1 MLIIIK
7 SLLLSLLL
15 LGLDLLYLFI
25 IVVVVISLP
34 LLVLLLAVLLG
45 ALIVESFSLEL
56 IEHLLH
62 GIGVLLGL
70 SAGSEELE
78 SLFHL
83 LLQFLSKGRSL
94 MLLALCERVNT
105 RSDRALVGQVTG
117 DATLILLACTPDEG
131 RVEDET
137 ILRGLTTGLQGSEK
151 GLLRTQD
158 LDSRGGVLCEI
169 CQRPRVRDQLRAD
182 HLTNKGS
189 QVRGNCIHSCFQILL
204 ELLTEL
210 DLFNNSLSEFLDLD
224 DISLRHV
231 LSHGDLGSIDDL
243 LSLILIEDNLS
254 ELVLELIINVVA
266 LLNKSDDLA
275 EDVVV
280 GDDPGK
286 LGEVP

>member
-1 MLIIIK
+1 MLIIVK

-25 IVVVVISLP
+25 VVVVISLP
-34 LLVLLLAVLLG
+34 LLVLLLAILLG
-45 ALIVESFSLEL
+45 ALVVESFSLEL
-56 IEHLLH
+56 IEYLLH
-62 GIGVLLGL
+62 GISVLLGL

-83 LLQFLSKGRSL
+83 LLQFLSKGRGL

-105 RSDRALVGQVTG
+105 RCDRALVGQVTG
-117 DATLILLACTPDEG
+117 DASLVLLACAPDEG

-137 ILRGLTTGLQGSEK
+137 ILGGLTTGLQGSEK
-151 GLLRTQD
+151 GFLRTQD
-158 LDSRGGVLCEI
+158 LDGRGGVLCKI
-169 CQRPRVRDQLRAD
+169 CQRARVRDKLRAD
-182 HLTNKGS
+182 HLTDKGC
-189 QVRGNCIHSCFQILL
+189 QVRGYCIHSCFQILL

-210 DLFNNSLSEFLDLD
+210 YLFNNSLSEFLDLD

-254 ELVLELIINVVA
+254 ELFLEVIINVVA
-266 LLNKSDDLA
+266 LLNESYGLA
-275 EDVVV
+275 EDIVV
-280 GDDPGK
+280 GDDPGQ

>member
-1 MLIIIK
+1 
-7 SLLLSLLL
+7 
-15 LGLDLLYLFI
+15 
-25 IVVVVISLP
+25 
-34 LLVLLLAVLLG
+34 
-45 ALIVESFSLEL
+45 
-56 IEHLLH
+56 
-62 GIGVLLGL
+62 
-70 SAGSEELE
+70 
-78 SLFHL
+78 
-83 LLQFLSKGRSL
+83 
-94 MLLALCERVNT
+94 MLLALCERVDT
-105 RSDRALVGQVTG
+105 RSDRAFVGQVTG
-117 DATLILLACTPDEG
+117 DATLILLACTPDKG

-224 DISLRHV
+224 NISLRHV

-243 LSLILIEDNLS
+243 LSLILIKDNLG
-254 ELVLELIINVVA
+254 ELFLEVIINVVA
-266 LLNKSDDLA
+266 LLNESYGLA